1 MNCMFRCPTCTMHSC
16 AGGSD
21 AEAVP
26 AAAADDV
33 PQGVIRHHAKRCA
46 RPLLRVSLRIGLASL
61 RFSWLILAS
70 LGMRRGG
77 GGGAV
82 RSAAVAAMAKL
93 IPLNPRLDP
102 LMTELVSS
110 AKAAD
115 GAMQVRGRL
124 YAQHGHSCP

>member
-1 MNCMFRCPTCTMHSC
+1 MHAC
-16 AGGSD
+16 
-21 AEAVP
+21 
-26 AAAADDV
+26 
-33 PQGVIRHHAKRCA
+33 
-46 RPLLRVSLRIGLASL
+46 
-61 RFSWLILAS
+61 
-70 LGMRRGG
+70 G

-115 GAMQVRGRL
+115 GAMQVRGP
-124 YAQHGHSCP
+124 AGPSI